1 LPGTRLFGYAS
12 PSYLAPRS
20 KGPRGTQALLPQTGR
35 RPLAMPVAS
44 ARRARMR
51 LPLVLVT
58 ALSKEEERLKGL
70 RAGADAYITK
80 GAFDQNGL
88 LGRIRELV
96 K

>member
-1 LPGTRLFGYAS
+1 MAKTYPGAWDAR
-12 PSYLAPRS
+12 LAPR
-20 KGPRGTQALLPQTGR
+20 RFA
-35 RPLAMPVAS
+35 
-44 ARRARMR
+44 R

-80 GAFDQNGL
+80 GAFDQSGL